1 MSKDVE
7 TADSTKSN
15 TAEEEI
21 EPKSKL
27 VGHGYLRSL
36 LMKKTIIL
44 IKDGRVLKGKFHCTD
59 NKLNII
65 LEGCD
70 EYQSVAQLGEKD
82 SKQKRFHSLLIV
94 PERYIDKVF
103 VVNKE

>member
-1 MSKDVE
+1 MSKEVE
-7 TADSTKSN
+7 TADSMNN
-15 TAEEEI
+15 TPEEKI

-27 VGHGYLRSL
+27 VGHSYLRSQL
-36 LMKKTIIL
+36 KKKTIIL

-70 EYQSVAQLGEKD
+70 EYQNVAQLGEKD
-82 SKQKRFHSLLIV
+82 SKLNRFHSLLIV

-103 VVNKE
+103 VIKE